1 MSSIEELKKR
11 AYSMNNSKEAEED
24 FSSRVQKLK
33 EKAKSGTVKI
43 GTKFNS
49 SDVDDWYNAAYSVGQ
64 RAYSYLTKEGYKR
77 TNSDLLTEIDSYL
90 GKAEDVAHYLSVNK
104 SGYEDYD
111 SVAKS
116 HYDMVN
122 YLRSLKSG
130 LTSSNDFYSEFK
142 DEEDYN
148 FWDTHST
155 PEKRQAWYK
164 EQQDKV
170 DDLGSY
176 YDNYYTIDLLYQD
189 YKANPNAYTPEEA
202 QDIVAKYEKHNTYK
216 QKYGSITDVK
226 AEIEAA
232 EAEMRKYERGQN
244 NENGRFY
251 GSKVVDDN
259 HAVTQRDDFGITSAK
274 RDYANPTKEDLLQ
287 YDAYND
293 SSTWYYDANGVYRDV
308 RGNELVEDD
317 SGNLVSPLAK
327 DTQVKDKLGAFL
339 SFTEDDI
346 AEAQMLLTTPSGESN
361 SWAQLWNEGN
371 QNSWKYLDD
380 TELGIYYT
388 YLGESQEKAYQYL
401 EDMTTELNRR
411 RTLDE
416 SGQWAKAYDD
426 AGRLG
431 KIFMEAVSVPASL
444 VSGVT
449 GSIANAY
456 HTVLGEEINPYSRA
470 HSGMHYSNTVV
481 GKRVEELDAS
491 GNSFLGVTPGD
502 VYQFL
507 NSRAV
512 SALATGVFGPAGT
525 IVLGM
530 GAAQQEAYRLY
541 EQGASDSQIAAGSL
555 AAGAAEVVFEYVSFD
570 KLINLK
576 NSKTF
581 LQWVKN
587 ALIQGGI
594 EASEEAATEL
604 SNIISN
610 AVIMGSQSDIQKLYE
625 EYGDWNKVGLALVQ
639 QVLEA
644 GVGGFFGGFMSGG
657 YEGGKSYINTQI
669 QYGKTGKEIKA
680 ADGGVKALQD
690 LAMKVAGASEGKFK
704 DRLTKQAGKIG
715 EKSTWVKVG
724 RFYNDVT
731 TANKIANTSA
741 NQADIAKSLER
752 KGFSKGTAN
761 DIASAI
767 VAQYNGQDLTKA
779 QEKLLKSA
787 MESKVVRDAI
797 SNIVTNQQST
807 MGQRQQNIR
816 DFHKDVKA
824 GQIAKRAGAS
834 VDMVKRVMEVG
845 GKYVPKNE
853 TPTDVEHEVSDDGKT
868 HLKSDPS
875 KTVNIKK
882 IASINKGKI
891 VFETDDGTVDASDV
905 VYATEDEALV
915 YEAIAS
921 VGDIIN
927 ADDANRLVQGF
938 SKAQGM
944 SATVYARGVAQA
956 YKYGYWGYSMADAEN
971 SETFSSSLTVSQR
984 NTAFAFGRVQR
995 KNDVAKAQEEKAKFK
1010 EAAEKAGKV
1019 EQKGGVYF
1027 RNGTDVA
1034 DIDSYMDQAGTVL
1047 KDVQKVAIETMKNL
1061 SEALG
1066 IEFVV
1071 YESYVRD
1078 GERYYIDED
1087 GNEVAGAPNG
1097 WYDQKT
1103 GMVYIDLHAGNYG
1116 RGVMLFTIAHELT
1129 HFIHQWSPAKFAKLA
1144 DIVFSHGK
1152 MKGKVSALVA
1162 QKMLAAKARGKAISE
1177 AVAYEEVVADAMES
1191 ILKSGRVMEMVADI
1205 KQQDRGLWQ
1214 KICDWFK
1221 NLADYMKRVVN
1232 AYQGKNPDSVE
1243 GRMVAEM
1250 KGIIKQLEAVYAE
1263 ALVDAS
1269 ENFTAAQAQFSTDSI
1284 RGTADGAVP
1293 QSEVTTALT
1302 DGDSLKSERTEYEY
1316 LPKQMMSLSDGSGTL
1331 LDFIEG
1337 LTGKKIKGLSGKAIN
1352 GYTGRE
1358 VRAYAMGISG
1368 FSKAQIE
1375 RVNKFMDSMSEFMEK
1390 AGVQYKFIGLK
1401 DVKDAKLHYTY
1412 NADGSI
1418 KSIVLSAMV
1427 KNGDYPVN
1435 FDLSSICKK
1444 RVAMSKLVDKLA
1456 KRGSLDNGTVKLTP
1470 ANIFKINTV
1479 LKNAGYETA
1488 CLGCFVESKRYNSL
1502 EWAKKF
1508 CNKWNA
1514 AVKKVN
1520 PNATYFGYGDDT
1532 FSEDSFTLEQAVKI
1546 DAAATKYITAT
1557 KTERLANALKQYQ
1570 AKAEARQP
1578 LVAGKVL
1585 VVDGKELNTFSKAA
1599 RDRLAKSDTISD
1611 ELKTKYLNCDVS
1623 TLNMADVEFLLEN
1636 GILPG
1641 ASLSNKQAVAEMVKS
1656 GEAYQHLL
1664 KPSDLLTDRGISKLE
1679 ALPNFHGVL
1688 YGHYGSGTPKLMQSY
1703 TPYNSEIALLP
1714 SRKNSDQSLAEY
1726 LYTIAGVR
1734 MQSFS
1739 DFQIQNI
1746 YDYLQ
1751 MVADL
1756 AARKLPAH
1764 AYTKEISFAKLL
1776 GMTGIKVNLSVMF
1789 DIDPMVDKAHA
1800 GLTKLNKL
1808 VHRGEYAKVV
1818 LEDEQGKWVYNI
1830 GDYQTQKM
1838 FAEAYP
1844 DEAKRFLQS
1853 IGFGDAVKLQSST
1866 GYSANCGIIGVGYS
1880 DLGIIAMLNDNRIRY
1895 IIPYHAS
1902 SLPAEIKLAT
1912 NIALGTDYTPYQN
1925 NMKIKEIVDRNGKKV
1940 NWTVKEAY
1948 KRLRSG
1954 QAVINELNEKIRTEG
1969 WVVSTTKAQNGHG
1982 SYGLYENLQE
1992 TNDPRQTAGN
2002 FMDWCIGNGTL
2013 PLFYQFASHANYYKL
2028 LYDFNVYDC
2037 VTEEYA
2043 PQQAVTNTY
2052 PTMVDGQ
2059 VQPGNVT
2066 EGNFDAEY
2074 FKDTVDKQMAFMD
2087 EYSRNLNE
2095 DLDALAEDLESG
2107 EKTVMLSERL
2117 DPRKVTSDDVLDLV
2131 LRAAYEFDEGTYIPV
2146 RASTP
2151 PILIEIIKRHSK
2163 GNFIPMDLPMIMKV
2177 EKVRQAT
2184 EEDDDIEYEHDRPH
2198 GISAYG
2204 MVDIF
2209 RGMGDPAYIVYQ
2221 KNGRYAEIIRYR
2233 DKTGKMALASV
2244 DFYGLGDKVKYKYAQ
2259 YMNGYDSG
2267 LYNVVVT
2274 TYNPDDMQAY
2284 LDDPDNIIIYDK
2296 KKGLPE
2302 VGSGSKLPSH
2312 LTDKPFYEN
2321 IITDTEDD
2329 VKRISKRDS
2338 DYLEVVKRGDMKT
2351 AQIMV
2356 DEASKEAG
2364 FEHRVFH
2371 GTPVKFNSFNT
2382 DIIYVSANKKHAK
2395 EYGSNVLNLY
2405 MKSENPYITKDG
2417 VIRDDNGEPFML
2429 DGEEVTIGW
2438 LDAAPDVLDYL
2449 ISKGYDAAW
2458 DADMEYAA
2466 IFKAENLKS
2475 ADPVTY
2481 DDDGN
2486 VIPLSKRFNKENDDI
2501 RYSKRGDLVSEQN
2514 KFSMRDTVEETKD
2527 LLAFHNITP
2536 ALLWDVLNRKG
2547 LVMPSLAITNK
2558 GMNDFGEIS
2567 LLFDKSTIDP
2577 NQSRENKLYGA
2588 DAWTPTQTNLKK
2600 NAKFDTDKTVRAV
2613 NTMKNRIGSKY
2624 VSELL
2629 NITPKQFKETI
2640 LQADGSIYDAY
2651 AHNIGV
2657 QAAYAMEHGII
2668 SKIPTTKSGAVD
2680 MTALQDQLNKELDTD
2695 NGWRQYKK
2703 WLNNISDTVIT
2714 SYDQASNVDILN
2726 NMKAQPASAKTF
2738 KLSENGE
2745 LIVPAKEY
2753 SSVKELR
2760 RNKSRLSENADE
2772 ATKAVAAEFMEFA
2785 KKIGDTQQVVECI
2798 NAGFAGRYNIA
2809 DIVKAFRSNG
2819 IEISSKE
2826 AGELQSLYKKAVEL
2840 PTQYFEAK
2848 PGREVGLNEIKAV
2861 VMPANSSPELRS
2873 ALEELGIDVIEY
2885 DGTKESR
2892 TVALNSV
2899 ESLKFSDR
2907 DDLTPEQQKHFD
2919 YNQKQVTV
2927 GATLKTLKGS
2937 AIKRSTKYG
2946 VGKEIGG
2953 EIYFHKDYAED
2964 IVPDEVLSQALQLLE
2979 EEHPGFEYNC
2989 LKYNPK
2995 TGVVAFQ
3002 EAPDFDTAREP
3013 VVGDYVS
3020 VNTNTGVVKT
3030 GHSNYI
3036 WHHKWNWVKN
3046 DYSGFDVEE
3055 SWNWSKQW
3063 LSTLTEVSDGNGIG
3077 RWNTQLDKFGLPK
3090 DGDTKKSGILYQL
3103 REVEPVQPT
3112 SDNWRP
3118 AHNESWFAENG
3129 FPLYRN
3135 VSDEQRSA
3143 NEQYEM
3149 DKRSGGHGTQNKSTL
3164 PTYEKIF
3171 KFIKDR
3177 GDNPRILDASAGL
3190 GLGTELGKEYGL
3202 DIHDIEPFP
3211 NDKYK
3216 PEWTDYDG
3224 LQKMVESG
3232 SEKPFDLIISN
3243 AVLNVLAQDSRDNL
3257 VAAMDSLLA
3266 PGGQMFINVIGKDY
3280 AGAKNAVPEIQRN
3293 SKGIPVGTVLL
3304 QEGENGAGREVFV
3317 WQSNSVQKV
3326 FSPQELKSYIQDA
3339 LGDGYV
3345 VETPAKAWKGS
3356 NLSGTMVVITKP
3368 GSSENSVMTEGQPL
3382 YSERDTDATKLESD
3396 LKALQQEQRELE
3408 DQLDTAVFDGLSDA
3422 DTRKLKNRLI
3432 KVNAEIDKIFAE
3444 ERRATVKTSMQEILD
3459 NLSNYRRSDLESLAA
3474 QISDGAWDDV
3484 ESMSREDLEE
3494 ALRETIQNQELSPIE
3509 MQNRKYGLWV
3519 RPVSKTN
3526 KPLFSERTEDSVSNR
3541 SLLANAFETV
3551 TKDQVEYQAVQEY
3564 KSIVPLLD
3572 KEEQKLQRLNEEIK
3586 ALSFGKGPR
3595 DTKKIREL
3603 RDEATKTANRI
3614 SVYDGQLLRLE
3625 ASAPLQKVLDREKKK
3640 AYQRAEQKGKQAL
3653 ADYKAKAEAKQ
3664 KAALEEWRES
3674 RKTAVA
3680 KARESA
3686 EKRDARAKLQK
3697 LVMDTVKWITYPA
3710 KTDVKCPDI
3719 LKPFYKDFLDSID
3732 LSSKRLANGGD
3743 PTKND
3748 LRLTS
3753 AMESLAT
3760 ALDKVMTSQ
3769 DPTKD
3774 VDKVLDIGYLDLP
3787 ADFVVKLRDMT
3798 EAIKGM
3804 MVEGDYVVNNMTAE
3818 EVRKLSQMIRTLNH
3832 AIKTMSNLYANLR
3845 FANIEALGA
3854 DTMEFM
3860 DALGEIEK
3868 TGGMKDFVQWDNAL
3882 PYYAFK
3888 RFGKGGESVFE
3899 GLMDA
3904 QDKLAFLAK
3913 KIFEFQEK
3921 AWTAKEAKAWSE
3933 DTHTIELPGGDN
3945 LTLTTADAMSIYCLS
3960 RREQGLQHLL
3970 GGGTRVLGLQ
3980 KGSKKAKDSRSL
3992 LTIKDIDA
4000 INSSLT
4006 DRQKQVAEAIQ
4017 KFMSTVCSEWG
4028 NEISMKRFLTKE
4040 FTEKFYFPIESNDEN
4055 LPVKDPAAQ
4064 QSDLFRLLNI
4074 SATKPLTPGANNEVI
4089 IRNIFDVFTGHASDM
4104 ARLNAYGMGLLDYMK
4119 WLNYREKTSTDEG
4132 QIKVRGVR
4140 KSMQTAYGDAAMG
4153 YVLNLVKDVNGR
4165 ASDNGDPKFWM
4176 KWMRAAKT
4184 ASVGSSFRVASLQFT
4199 SYPRALLVLSPK
4211 SLALGLS
4218 KLPKIEMAK
4227 KYCGIALW
4235 KSFGFYDTN
4244 ISRSIEDQMKGVK
4257 DVKQKLIELSLKGA
4271 EWGDAITWGALWNA
4285 CEYEVAAT
4293 KEFKVGTEEF
4303 YQAVGKKLRDVVYR
4317 TQVVDS
4323 MLTRSQIMRSKS
4335 GMAQEAA
4342 AFMSE
4347 PTLSA
4352 NILMDAGFEFGME
4365 KRRNGTKSAWAKT
4378 GSYIGKAVAVY
4389 FIGQLAAALLEGFWD
4404 AWRDEEDEEFWNKWN
4419 RAFVENFVLDL
4430 LPFNKLPIL
4439 SDAVDLAMSQFGF
4452 GFFSSDKM
4460 TTTWLSQTNSALQ
4473 AWKEFLGGE
4482 SSMTAYNALYKSVRA
4497 LSSFVGVSI
4506 SGVMREGVAL
4516 WNNTAGAYDSTLK
4529 IRTWELSDA
4538 DLAGQALKAITEGNT
4553 RQADSL
4559 KAKFPDEKTYQSA
4572 MRTAIK
4578 DSYTAGD
4585 IGTDTATKYLV
4596 KYGGLEEDDAYWKVE
4611 EWKYEA
4617 STGEDFAKYDN
4628 FITAVETGKEL
4639 KTVISKYT
4647 SNGVSK
4653 ETLASQ
4659 ITSHFK
4665 PLYKQMSNY
4674 ERASIKGY
4682 LLNAY
4687 EQLGYDRA
4695 KKSKDI
4701 DKWLED

>member
-1 MSSIEELKKR
+1 MAFRDALKKYR
-11 AYSMNNSKEAEED
+11 EAQGYQAPTSNTSEEEEKKTGVKPTVSTETSFSDKLKRYREEAPAKSLDAWGHSAYALLEDVQNNTSKWHDETAYK
-24 FSSRVQKLK
+24 SRYDQSQKLLALADSWRK
-33 EKAKSGTVKI
+33 QYSGNTEAI
-43 GTKFNS
+43 
-49 SDVDDWYNAAYSVGQ
+49 
-64 RAYSYLTKEGYKR
+64 SY
-77 TNSDLLTEIDSYL
+77 IDSVVE
-90 GKAEDVAHYLSVNK
+90 AVTSAQ
-104 SGYEDYD
+104 
-111 SVAKS
+111 SVAF
-116 HYDMVN
+116 
-122 YLRSLKSG
+122 SG
-130 LTSSNDFYSEFK
+130 HQFFSGFK

-170 DDLGSY
+170 
-176 YDNYYTIDLLYQD
+176 
-189 YKANPNAYTPEEA
+189 EA
-202 QDIVAKYEKHNTYK
+202 L
-216 QKYGSITDVK
+216 K
-226 AEIEAA
+226 AEQKSGFKPGNQHRLTEIKEEIAAIET
-232 EAEMRKYERGQN
+232 EMRKYERAQY

-251 GSKVVDDN
+251 GSKVVDD
-259 HAVTQRDDFGITSAK
+259 HYAVTQQPDFATTSAK
-274 RDYANPTKEDLLQ
+274 RDYANPTQADLQ
-287 YDAYND
+287 AYDNSAMTANVVLGQGGYQDDDGNVYD
-293 SSTWYYDANGVYRDV
+293 SK
-308 RGNELVEDD
+308 
-317 SGNLVSPLAK
+317 GNLVKSGGGAGI
-327 DTQVKDKLGAFL
+327 QDKLGMYLQA
-339 SFTEDDI
+339 TDADKT
-346 AEAQMLLTTPSGESN
+346 AALTRHYGADSN
-361 SWAQLWNEGN
+361 VVYTYGSLIEEGDKGSWE
-371 QNSWKYLDD
+371 YLNPD
-380 TELGIYYT
+380 ELGIYYT
-388 YLGESQEKAYQYL
+388 YLGESQEKAYRYL
-401 EDMTTELNRR
+401 YDMKTELNRR
-411 RTLDE
+411 QTLDE
-416 SGQWAKAYDD
+416 MGQWDKAYND
-426 AGRLG
+426 ANFLE
-431 KIFMEAVSVPASL
+431 KIALNAATIPAKFVSNVFGTIENVGNTL
-444 VSGVT
+444 VG
-449 GSIANAY
+449 N
-456 HTVLGEEINPYSRA
+456 EINPYSAA
-470 HSGMHYSNTVV
+470 HSGMHFSQSVRGNTA
-481 GKRVEELDAS
+481 EELDKT
-491 GNSFLGVTPGD
+491 NFKIPLIDFTLGD
-502 VYQFL
+502 IYQTGM
-507 NSRAV
+507 SRLD
-512 SALATGVFGPAGT
+512 SALATGIFGGSGT
-525 IVLGM
+525 IFLGM
-530 GAAQQEAYRLY
+530 GAAQEEAYKLY
-541 EQGASDSQIAAGSL
+541 QQGASAEQITLGAF
-555 AAGAAEVVFEYVSFD
+555 AAGAAEVVFERIGFD
-570 KLINLK
+570 SL
-576 NSKTF
+576 
-581 LQWVKN
+581 VKIGDVDTIGKWIKY
-587 ALIQGGI
+587 ALAQGGV
-594 EASEEAATEL
+594 EALEETGTEL
-604 SNIISN
+604 TNIITN
-610 AVIMGSQSDIQKLYE
+610 AVIMGQQSDLSALLE
-625 EYGDWNKVGLALVQ
+625 ENDGDWGKVGLKLLQ
-639 QVLEA
+639 QTLQA
-644 GVGGFFGGFMSGG
+644 AFGGFLGG
-657 YEGGKSYINTQI
+657 FGAGTTEGGKSYVNTQA
-669 QYGKTGKEIKA
+669 QYAQTGKDIKA

-690 LAMKVAGASEGKFK
+690 LAMQVAGDSEGKFK

-715 EKSTWVKVG
+715 EKSSRVKVG
-724 RFYNDVT
+724 RLYNDVT
-731 TANKIANTSA
+731 TANKVANTSA

-752 KGFSKGTAN
+752 KGFNAETAN
-761 DIASAI
+761 DIAGAL
-767 VAQYNGQDLTKA
+767 VAQYNGQELTEY
-779 QEKLLKSA
+779 QGKLL
-787 MESKVVRDAI
+787 ESVQHNSYVQEAI

-816 DFHKDVKA
+816 DFAQDVED
-824 GQIAKRAGAS
+824 GHIAKRAGVS
-834 VDMVKRVMEVG
+834 VDTVKKIREVG
-845 GKYVPKNE
+845 GKYIPKDE
-853 TPTDVEHEVSDDGKT
+853 TPTEGEHEISDDGKT

-905 VYATEDEALV
+905 VYATEDEALI

-971 SETFSSSLTVSQR
+971 SETLSSALTVAQR

-1019 EQKGGVYF
+1019 DQKGGVYF
-1027 RNGTDVA
+1027 RNGKDVS
-1034 DIDSYMDQAGTVL
+1034 DIDSYMEQAGTVL

-1078 GERYYIDED
+1078 GKRYYIDEN

-1097 WYDQKT
+1097 WYDTNT
-1103 GMVYIDLHAGNYG
+1103 GKVYIDLHAGNKG
-1116 RGVMLFTIAHELT
+1116 QGIMLFTIAHELT

-1144 DIVFSHGK
+1144 DIVFAHGK
-1152 MKGKVSALVA
+1152 MKGNVSALVA
-1162 QKMLAAKARGKAISE
+1162 QKMLKGKTE

-1221 NLADYMKRVVN
+1221 NLADYMKRVVA

-1250 KGIIKQLEAVYAE
+1250 KGLIKQLEAVYAE

-1269 ENFTAAQAQFSTDSI
+1269 ENFTAAQAQFSTESI

-1302 DGDSLKSERTEYEY
+1302 EGDSLKSERTEYEH
-1316 LPKQMMSLSDGSGTL
+1316 LPKQMMSLPDGSGTL

-1368 FSKAQIE
+1368 FSKTQIE
-1375 RVNKFMDSMSEFMEK
+1375 RVNKFMDTMSEFMQE
-1390 AGVQYKFIGLK
+1390 AGVTYKFIGLQ

-1557 KTERLANALKQYQ
+1557 KTERLANAPKQHQ
-1570 AKAEARQP
+1570 AKAEAGQP

-1641 ASLSNKQAVAEMVKS
+1641 ASLSNKQAVTEMVKS

-1714 SRKNSDQSLAEY
+1714 ARKNSDQSLAEY

-1808 VHRGEYAKVV
+1808 VHRGEHAKVV
-1818 LEDEQGKWVYNI
+1818 LEDEHGKWVYNI

-1940 NWTVKEAY
+1940 DWSVKEAY

-1992 TNDPRQTAGN
+1992 TNDPRQTASN

-2013 PLFYQFASHANYYKL
+2013 PLFYQFASHENYYKL

-2074 FKDTVDKQMAFMD
+2074 FKGTIDKQMAFMD
-2087 EYSRNLNE
+2087 EYSRNLDE
-2095 DLDALAEDLESG
+2095 DLDTLAEDLEEG
-2107 EKTVMLSERL
+2107 TLLSVREEFYAEYDAWDGSNPNTLFVVGR
-2117 DPRKVTSDDVLDLV
+2117 TSDALKSIGMKDQ
-2131 LRAAYEFDEGTYIPV
+2131 
-2146 RASTP
+2146 
-2151 PILIEIIKRHSK
+2151 EIKMHS
-2163 GNFIPMDLPMIMKV
+2163 GMIINKLNTHP
-2177 EKVRQAT
+2177 EITR
-2184 EEDDDIEYEHDRPH
+2184 
-2198 GISAYG
+2198 
-2204 MVDIF
+2204 DIF
-2209 RGMGDPAYIVYQ
+2209 RQVPELLEHPIIVQFSDAIDPATQKPKYDDSITVLGELFATVTEDGKDVEKPVLVAIKLLPTKKKSSVILDFAVVKSAYTKDALQQYLHENSILYIDPDKKRTDSWLSRTGLSLPVGE
-2221 KNGRYAEIIRYR
+2221 NRYGSIRRIAY
-2233 DKTGKMALASV
+2233 V
-2244 DFYGLGDKVKYKYAQ
+2244 DGKVKIQ
-2259 YMNGYDSG
+2259 
-2267 LYNVVVT
+2267 
-2274 TYNPDDMQAY
+2274 NPKNMTDMQRKLFEAG
-2284 LDDPDNIIIYDK
+2284 IIDEF
-2296 KKGLPE
+2296 GN
-2302 VGSGSKLPSH
+2302 KLNS
-2312 LTDKPFYEN
+2312 D
-2321 IITDTEDD
+2321 
-2329 VKRISKRDS
+2329 RDS
-2338 DYLEVVKRGDMKT
+2338 DYLDAVNRGDMET
-2351 AQIMV
+2351 VQRLV
-2356 DEASKEAG
+2356 DEAAKVAG
-2364 FEHRVFH
+2364 FTSPRLFH
-2371 GTPVKFNSFNT
+2371 GTSKFGFTRFDPSLSYDRISVFLSNSKLIAQTYSGGSTGKSRVSEKASVTPDQLEKASPETVLKLLQDNI
-2382 DIIYVSANKKHAK
+2382 DKSIEMVSEQEHKQIIEKNREKVRNAIKQVEKLSAKWGIKKSSKEHLRKVISCLEAMVSASSYAELEKADSNFKSAK
-2395 EYGSNVLNLY
+2395 YALEYADGNVLAELHKL
-2405 MKSENPYITKDG
+2405 MG
-2417 VIRDDNGEPFML
+2417 DNVDTAYKAL
-2429 DGEEVTIGW
+2429 TYY
-2438 LDAAPDVLDYL
+2438 LDAALYRQRGKNAKLFNHNMAVSELYKTLFNGVYELYANPGKQFVFDANGANWSMIDGKHINASGRV
-2449 ISKGYDAAW
+2449 STTKVAQWAKENGYDSVCIKNLK
-2458 DADMEYAA
+2458 DSGDNSYTGQSDVY
-2466 IFKAENLKS
+2466 IFFGGNRLKS

-2481 DDDGN
+2481 DDNGN
-2486 VIPLSKRFNKENDDI
+2486 VIPLSERFNTEKDDI
-2501 RYSKRGDLVSEQN
+2501 RYSDRDTDGNQLTEDQVEYFENSQVRNRNGDLQVVYHGG
-2514 KFSMRDTVEETKD
+2514 TVEYE
-2527 LLAFHNITP
+2527 
-2536 ALLWDVLNRKG
+2536 
-2547 LVMPSLAITNK
+2547 
-2558 GMNDFGEIS
+2558 
-2567 LLFDKSTIDP
+2567 
-2577 NQSRENKLYGA
+2577 
-2588 DAWTPTQTNLKK
+2588 
-2600 NAKFDTDKTVRAV
+2600 FDTTRGGKG
-2613 NTMKNRIGSKY
+2613 NTQYGPGSY
-2624 VSELL
+2624 FTDSE
-2629 NITPKQFKETI
+2629 
-2640 LQADGSIYDAY
+2640 YY
-2651 AHNIGV
+2651 
-2657 QAAYAMEHGII
+2657 
-2668 SKIPTTKSGAVD
+2668 
-2680 MTALQDQLNKELDTD
+2680 
-2695 NGWRQYKK
+2695 
-2703 WLNNISDTVIT
+2703 
-2714 SYDQASNVDILN
+2714 
-2726 NMKAQPASAKTF
+2726 
-2738 KLSENGE
+2738 
-2745 LIVPAKEY
+2745 AKEY
-2753 SSVKELR
+2753 TWYRGGNVRAYYLNIEKMFDDT
-2760 RNKSRLSENADE
+2760 NMDITSRSPEWQKLEQ
-2772 ATKAVAAEFMEFA
+2772 
-2785 KKIGDTQQVVECI
+2785 IL
-2798 NAGFAGRYNIA
+2798 
-2809 DIVKAFRSNG
+2809 RSNG
-2819 IEISSKE
+2819 IEDKFIERFKSDGFAYMSRYLALKAGAKTSSSWEGSEKLN
-2826 AGELQSLYKKAVEL
+2826 AMLRDAGFQGIKGELNDSY
-2840 PTQYFEAK
+2840 QYVIFTPNQAK
-2848 PGREVGLNEIKAV
+2848 LTTNEV
-2861 VMPANSSPELRS
+2861 PSTF
-2873 ALEELGIDVIEY
+2873 Y
-2885 DGTKESR
+2885 DTR
-2892 TVALNSV
+2892 Y
-2899 ESLKFSDR
+2899 SDR
-2907 DDLTPEQQKHFD
+2907 DYVAYDRTAILKEETVDRWLRAYATKSSPNYAQAYIAYMNPDQFLELTTSDYVARKRIESESYELDEEKFVKATSDQPLFLDIDHETGEVYGHEGRHRCVALQNAGIDEVPVLLFD
-2919 YNQKQVTV
+2919 TSNKYSKEDIPSI
-2927 GATLKTLKGS
+2927 LLKGQFNKYHREFVFD
-2937 AIKRSTKYG
+2937 AIPLSYENHDRVIQNFATQST
-2946 VGKEIGG
+2946 
-2953 EIYFHKDYAED
+2953 
-2964 IVPDEVLSQALQLLE
+2964 SQRFWE
-2979 EEHPGFEYNC
+2979 
-2989 LKYNPK
+2989 K
-2995 TGVVAFQ
+2995 T
-3002 EAPDFDTAREP
+3002 
-3013 VVGDYVS
+3013 
-3020 VNTNTGVVKT
+3020 
-3030 GHSNYI
+3030 
-3036 WHHKWNWVKN
+3036 
-3046 DYSGFDVEE
+3046 
-3055 SWNWSKQW
+3055 
-3063 LSTLTEVSDGNGIG
+3063 
-3077 RWNTQLDKFGLPK
+3077 
-3090 DGDTKKSGILYQL
+3090 
-3103 REVEPVQPT
+3103 
-3112 SDNWRP
+3112 
-3118 AHNESWFAENG
+3118 
-3129 FPLYRN
+3129 
-3135 VSDEQRSA
+3135 
-3143 NEQYEM
+3143 
-3149 DKRSGGHGTQNKSTL
+3149 
-3164 PTYEKIF
+3164 
-3171 KFIKDR
+3171 
-3177 GDNPRILDASAGL
+3177 
-3190 GLGTELGKEYGL
+3190 
-3202 DIHDIEPFP
+3202 
-3211 NDKYK
+3211 
-3216 PEWTDYDG
+3216 
-3224 LQKMVESG
+3224 
-3232 SEKPFDLIISN
+3232 
-3243 AVLNVLAQDSRDNL
+3243 
-3257 VAAMDSLLA
+3257 
-3266 PGGQMFINVIGKDY
+3266 
-3280 AGAKNAVPEIQRN
+3280 GAKNTLRF
-3293 SKGIPVGTVLL
+3293 
-3304 QEGENGAGREVFV
+3304 QE
-3317 WQSNSVQKV
+3317 
-3326 FSPQELKSYIQDA
+3326 
-3339 LGDGYV
+3339 
-3345 VETPAKAWKGS
+3345 
-3356 NLSGTMVVITKP
+3356 
-3368 GSSENSVMTEGQPL
+3368 
-3382 YSERDTDATKLESD
+3382 
-3396 LKALQQEQRELE
+3396 
-3408 DQLDTAVFDGLSDA
+3408 
-3422 DTRKLKNRLI
+3422 
-3432 KVNAEIDKIFAE
+3432 
-3444 ERRATVKTSMQEILD
+3444 
-3459 NLSNYRRSDLESLAA
+3459 RSD
-3474 QISDGAWDDV
+3474 
-3484 ESMSREDLEE
+3484 
-3494 ALRETIQNQELSPIE
+3494 
-3509 MQNRKYGLWV
+3509 
-3519 RPVSKTN
+3519 
-3526 KPLFSERTEDSVSNR
+3526 DSVSNR

-3625 ASAPLQKVLDREKKK
+3625 ASAPLKKVLEREKKK
-3640 AYQRAEQKGKQAL
+3640 AYQRAEQKGRVAL

-3697 LVMDTVKWITYPA
+3697 LVMDTVNWISYPA

-3760 ALDKVMTSQ
+3760 ALEKVMTSQ

-3787 ADFVVKLRDMT
+3787 ADFVQKLRDMT

-3845 FANIEALGA
+3845 FANIEALGV

-3913 KIFEFQEK
+3913 TIFDFQEK

-3933 DTHTIELPGGDN
+3933 DTHTIELPDGDN

-4017 KFMSTVCSEWG
+4017 EFMSTVCSEWG

-4165 ASDNGDPKFWM
+4165 ASDGGEPNILM

-4184 ASVGSSFRVASLQFT
+4184 ASVGSSLRVATLQIT
-4199 SYPRALLVLSPK
+4199 SYPRASLVLSPK

-4271 EWGDAITWGALWNA
+4271 ELGDAITWGALWNA

-4323 MLTRSQIMRSKS
+4323 MLTRSQIMRSKR
-4335 GMAQEAA
+4335 GTAQEAA

-4352 NILMDAGFEFGME
+4352 NILMDAGFEFDME
-4365 KRRNGTKSAWAKT
+4365 KRRNGTKSAWAQT

-4389 FIGQLAAALLEGFWD
+4389 AIGQLTAALLEGLWD
-4404 AWRDEEDEEFWNKWN
+4404 AWRDEEDEEFWKKYLS
-4419 RAFVENFVLDL
+4419 AFGENLLLDL
-4430 LPFNKLPIL
+4430 VPFNKIPIV
-4439 SDAVDLAMSQFGF
+4439 SDVFEAVLAMVGVGF
-4452 GFFSSDKM
+4452 YSSDKM
-4460 TTTWLSQTNSALQ
+4460 STTWITQAVSAVD
-4473 AWKEFLGGE
+4473 AWKEVLGGE

-4529 IRTWELSDA
+4529 IRTWEMSDA

-4578 DSYTAGD
+4578 DSYAAGD
-4585 IGTDTATKYLV
+4585 INTDTATKYLV

>member
-1 MSSIEELKKR
+1 MATIEELKKR
-11 AYSMNNSKEAEED
+11 AYDLTKGEKEKED
-24 FSSRVQKLK
+24 TSSRFQRLK
-33 EKAKSGTVKI
+33 EIAQTTALVDA
-43 GTKFNS
+43 TE
-49 SDVDDWYNAAYSVGQ
+49 VDDWYRASSSVGQ
-64 RAYSYLTKEGYKR
+64 RAYSYLTKNGYKR
-77 TNSDLLTEIDSYL
+77 VNNSYLSEIDAYL
-90 GKAEDVAHYLSVNK
+90 EKAEDVANYLRVNK
-104 SGYEDYD
+104 SSYADFD
-111 SVAKS
+111 STIKS

-122 YLRSLKSG
+122 YLRSLKNG

-155 PEKRQAWYK
+155 VEKRQAWYK

-170 DDLGSY
+170 SDLGSY

-189 YKANPNAYTPEEA
+189 YKANPSAYTPEEA
-202 QDIVAKYEKHNTYK
+202 QDIVAKYEKHNAYK
-216 QKYGSITDVK
+216 QKYGSISDVK

-232 EAEMRKYERGQN
+232 EAEMRKYERGQYN
-244 NENGRFY
+244 KNGRFY

-259 HAVTQRDDFGITSAK
+259 YSVTQRDDFGITSAK
-274 RDYANPTKEDLLQ
+274 RDYVNPTKDDLLQ

-308 RGNELVEDD
+308 RGNELVEDE

-327 DTQVKDKLGAFL
+327 DNQVKDKLGAFL

-346 AEAQMLLTTPSGESN
+346 TDAQMLLTTPSGENN

-371 QNSWKYLDD
+371 QNSWKYLTD
-380 TELGIYYT
+380 TEVGIYYT
-388 YLGESQEKAYQYL
+388 YLGESQQKAYQYL

-416 SGQWAKAYDD
+416 SGQWAEAYDD

-456 HTVLGEEINPYSRA
+456 HTMLGEEINPYSRA

-481 GKRVEELDAS
+481 GERVEELDAS
-491 GNSFLGVTPGD
+491 GISFLGVTPGD

-576 NSKTF
+576 ESKTF

-715 EKSTWVKVG
+715 EKSSWVKVG

-741 NQADIAKSLER
+741 NQADIAKSLQR
-752 KGFSKGTAN
+752 KGFSEGTAN

-779 QEKLLKSA
+779 QESLLKSA
-787 MESKVVRDAI
+787 MESSVVRDAI

-816 DFHKDVKA
+816 DFAKDVEA
-824 GQIAKRAGAS
+824 GQIAKRVGVS
-834 VDMVKRVMEVG
+834 VDKVKRVMEVG
-845 GKYVPKNE
+845 GKYVPKDE
-853 TPTDVEHEVSDDGKT
+853 APTEVEHEISDDGKT

-882 IASINKGKI
+882 IASIDKGKI

-1027 RNGTDVA
+1027 RNGKDVS
-1034 DIDSYMDQAGTVL
+1034 DIDSYMEQSGTVL

-1071 YESYVRD
+1071 YESYVKNGR
-1078 GERYYIDED
+1078 RYYLDGK
-1087 GNEVAGAPNG
+1087 GNEKASAPNG
-1097 WYDQKT
+1097 FYDPDT
-1103 GMVYIDLHAGNYG
+1103 GKVYIDLHAGNKG
-1116 RGVMLFTIAHELT
+1116 EGIMLFTIAHELT

-1162 QKMLAAKARGKAISE
+1162 QKMLKGKTE

-1221 NLADYMKRVVN
+1221 NLTDYMKRVVN
-1232 AYQGKNPDSVE
+1232 AYQYRDPDSVE
-1243 GRMVAEM
+1243 GKMVAEM
-1250 KGIIKQLEAVYAE
+1250 KGLIKQLEAVYAE

-1284 RGTADGAVP
+1284 RGTGDGLVT
-1293 QSEVTTALT
+1293 QSEVTTALIE
-1302 DGDSLKSERTEYEY
+1302 GDSLKSERTEYEY

-1337 LTGKKIKGLSGKAIN
+1337 LTGKKIKGLSGKTIN

-1368 FSKAQIE
+1368 FSEAQIE
-1375 RVNKFMDSMSEFMEK
+1375 RVNKFMDTMSKFMEE

-1570 AKAEARQP
+1570 AKAEAGQP

-1599 RDRLAKSDTISD
+1599 RDRLVKSDTISD

-1641 ASLSNKQAVAEMVKS
+1641 ASLSNKQAVTEMVKS

-1714 SRKNSDQSLAEY
+1714 TRKNSDQSLAEY

-1844 DEAKRFLQS
+1844 DETKRFLQS

-1940 NWTVKEAY
+1940 DWSVKEAY

-1992 TNDPRQTAGN
+1992 TNDPRHTASN

-2013 PLFYQFASHANYYKL
+2013 PLFYQFASHENYYKL

-2059 VQPGNVT
+2059 VQPGTVT
-2066 EGNFDAEY
+2066 DGNFDAEY

-2087 EYSRNLNE
+2087 EYSRNLND
-2095 DLDALAEDLESG
+2095 DLETLAEDLEEG
-2107 EKTVMLSERL
+2107 TLLSVREEFYAEYDAWDGSNPNTLFVVGR
-2117 DPRKVTSDDVLDLV
+2117 TSDALKSIGMKDQ
-2131 LRAAYEFDEGTYIPV
+2131 
-2146 RASTP
+2146 
-2151 PILIEIIKRHSK
+2151 EIKMHS
-2163 GNFIPMDLPMIMKV
+2163 GMIINKLNTHP
-2177 EKVRQAT
+2177 EITR
-2184 EEDDDIEYEHDRPH
+2184 
-2198 GISAYG
+2198 
-2204 MVDIF
+2204 DIF
-2209 RGMGDPAYIVYQ
+2209 RQVPELLEHPIIVQFSDAIDPSTQKPKYDDSITVLGELFATVTVDGKDVEKPVLVAIKLLPTKKKSSVILDFAVVKSAYTKDALQQYLHENSILYIDPDKKRTDSWLSRTGLSLPVGE
-2221 KNGRYAEIIRYR
+2221 NRYGSIRRIAY
-2233 DKTGKMALASV
+2233 V
-2244 DFYGLGDKVKYKYAQ
+2244 DGKVKIQ
-2259 YMNGYDSG
+2259 
-2267 LYNVVVT
+2267 
-2274 TYNPDDMQAY
+2274 NPKNMTDMQR
-2284 LDDPDNIIIYDK
+2284 
-2296 KKGLPE
+2296 
-2302 VGSGSKLPSH
+2302 KL
-2312 LTDKPFYEN
+2312 F
-2321 IITDTEDD
+2321 
-2329 VKRISKRDS
+2329 
-2338 DYLEVVKRGDMKT
+2338 
-2351 AQIMV
+2351 
-2356 DEASKEAG
+2356 EAG
-2364 FEHRVFH
+2364 
-2371 GTPVKFNSFNT
+2371 
-2382 DIIYVSANKKHAK
+2382 IID
-2395 EYGSNVLNLY
+2395 E
-2405 MKSENPYITKDG
+2405 
-2417 VIRDDNGEPFML
+2417 
-2429 DGEEVTIGW
+2429 
-2438 LDAAPDVLDYL
+2438 
-2449 ISKGYDAAW
+2449 
-2458 DADMEYAA
+2458 
-2466 IFKAENLKS
+2466 
-2475 ADPVTY
+2475 
-2481 DDDGN
+2481 
-2486 VIPLSKRFNKENDDI
+2486 
-2501 RYSKRGDLVSEQN
+2501 
-2514 KFSMRDTVEETKD
+2514 
-2527 LLAFHNITP
+2527 
-2536 ALLWDVLNRKG
+2536 
-2547 LVMPSLAITNK
+2547 
-2558 GMNDFGEIS
+2558 FG
-2567 LLFDKSTIDP
+2567 
-2577 NQSRENKLYGA
+2577 NKL
-2588 DAWTPTQTNLKK
+2588 N
-2600 NAKFDTDKTVRAV
+2600 
-2613 NTMKNRIGSKY
+2613 
-2624 VSELL
+2624 
-2629 NITPKQFKETI
+2629 
-2640 LQADGSIYDAY
+2640 
-2651 AHNIGV
+2651 
-2657 QAAYAMEHGII
+2657 
-2668 SKIPTTKSGAVD
+2668 
-2680 MTALQDQLNKELDTD
+2680 
-2695 NGWRQYKK
+2695 
-2703 WLNNISDTVIT
+2703 
-2714 SYDQASNVDILN
+2714 
-2726 NMKAQPASAKTF
+2726 
-2738 KLSENGE
+2738 
-2745 LIVPAKEY
+2745 
-2753 SSVKELR
+2753 
-2760 RNKSRLSENADE
+2760 
-2772 ATKAVAAEFMEFA
+2772 
-2785 KKIGDTQQVVECI
+2785 
-2798 NAGFAGRYNIA
+2798 
-2809 DIVKAFRSNG
+2809 
-2819 IEISSKE
+2819 
-2826 AGELQSLYKKAVEL
+2826 
-2840 PTQYFEAK
+2840 
-2848 PGREVGLNEIKAV
+2848 
-2861 VMPANSSPELRS
+2861 
-2873 ALEELGIDVIEY
+2873 
-2885 DGTKESR
+2885 
-2892 TVALNSV
+2892 
-2899 ESLKFSDR
+2899 SDR
-2907 DDLTPEQQKHFD
+2907 DDTPTFYSHMARVVDALKQEKFGTSTILQTLRNKGVKAEEIKWSGIEEWLQGKKSVTKAELQEFIAGSMLQIEEDVLDNKERPYTEDQKKRLAEYEAKREEVRQRLAVEWKKLTGKDFRIAVAGDYFESAVVNAIIDENKEQKGAAFEGRLLEKLRKDLEEVIKNNDDFGFDSLNDALRSIHRHRRGFIDYYDMSVNDKAIIVKYCNALNAYNELPNKISDEDADRLRAIARETDPLNRKIMEIKKEHNEEEAKYMTKWKDYSLEGGKNYREILFRIPDSSYTNYAMHGHWEGRMGVLAHARIQDMDTPNGKMLFIDEIQSDWHNQGHKEGYRNKDEKTDFMLRKESDAAYEKFYAAVEKILESHDIHFAHPVAVAEMFEGNESHFEQYGFTEEQRETIRSMVAEEAARQEALKTAPKHDTAPDAPFKD
-2919 YNQKQVTV
+2919 NYHEYVLKRLIREAAEQGYDSIGWTTSATQMDRWNPDRKTNAQMGITDAKNPDAVAFEEAYRNLYDRKSRKFLENLGDKWGATV
-2927 GATLKTLKGS
+2927 GKTTLDNG
-2937 AIKRSTKYG
+2937 
-2946 VGKEIGG
+2946 
-2953 EIYFHKDYAED
+2953 
-2964 IVPDEVLSQALQLLE
+2964 
-2979 EEHPGFEYNC
+2979 
-2989 LKYNPK
+2989 
-2995 TGVVAFQ
+2995 
-3002 EAPDFDTAREP
+3002 
-3013 VVGDYVS
+3013 
-3020 VNTNTGVVKT
+3020 
-3030 GHSNYI
+3030 
-3036 WHHKWNWVKN
+3036 
-3046 DYSGFDVEE
+3046 
-3055 SWNWSKQW
+3055 
-3063 LSTLTEVSDGNGIG
+3063 TEV
-3077 RWNTQLDKFGLPK
+3077 WT
-3090 DGDTKKSGILYQL
+3090 
-3103 REVEPVQPT
+3103 
-3112 SDNWRP
+3112 
-3118 AHNESWFAENG
+3118 
-3129 FPLYRN
+3129 
-3135 VSDEQRSA
+3135 
-3143 NEQYEM
+3143 M
-3149 DKRSGGHGTQNKSTL
+3149 DVTDSM
-3164 PTYEKIF
+3164 
-3171 KFIKDR
+3171 
-3177 GDNPRILDASAGL
+3177 
-3190 GLGTELGKEYGL
+3190 KE
-3202 DIHDIEPFP
+3202 
-3211 NDKYK
+3211 
-3216 PEWTDYDG
+3216 
-3224 LQKMVESG
+3224 
-3232 SEKPFDLIISN
+3232 
-3243 AVLNVLAQDSRDNL
+3243 
-3257 VAAMDSLLA
+3257 
-3266 PGGQMFINVIGKDY
+3266 
-3280 AGAKNAVPEIQRN
+3280 
-3293 SKGIPVGTVLL
+3293 
-3304 QEGENGAGREVFV
+3304 
-3317 WQSNSVQKV
+3317 
-3326 FSPQELKSYIQDA
+3326 
-3339 LGDGYV
+3339 
-3345 VETPAKAWKGS
+3345 
-3356 NLSGTMVVITKP
+3356 
-3368 GSSENSVMTEGQPL
+3368 SVMTEGQPL
-3382 YSERDTDATKLESD
+3382 YSDRDFPNNAEDVAKEYFGKTEKWAETGWL
-3396 LKALQQEQRELE
+3396 LQ
-3408 DQLDTAVFDGLSDA
+3408 DGTQLDFSGRHWERNPENEIALGESYYSGKRNMEHYEIAEAFPELRDFSRMEYRGEHLDRFMNRGNIRIVGKGTIGLETMPTDEQFK
-3422 DTRKLKNRLI
+3422 KLRSYFRENSNQYIVIGIGKGGLEYSEGTDPSIIVEGIRDYFSNNR
-3432 KVNAEIDKIFAE
+3432 
-3444 ERRATVKTSMQEILD
+3444 R
-3459 NLSNYRRSDLESLAA
+3459 
-3474 QISDGAWDDV
+3474 
-3484 ESMSREDLEE
+3484 
-3494 ALRETIQNQELSPIE
+3494 NQSEL
-3509 MQNRKYGLWV
+3509 MRFH
-3519 RPVSKTN
+3519 TM
-3526 KPLFSERTEDSVSNR
+3526 FSERTEDSVSNR

-3572 KEEQKLQRLNEEIK
+3572 KEEQKLQRLNDEIK

-3625 ASAPLQKVLDREKKK
+3625 ASAPLQKVLNREKKK

-3697 LVMDTVKWITYPA
+3697 LVMDTVNWLKYPA

-3760 ALDKVMTSQ
+3760 ALDRVMTSQ

-3845 FANIEALGA
+3845 FANIEALGV

-3913 KIFEFQEK
+3913 TIFEFQEK

-3933 DTHTIELPGGDN
+3933 DTHTIELPDGDN

-4017 KFMSTVCSEWG
+4017 EFMSTVCSEWG

-4165 ASDNGDPKFWM
+4165 PSDGGEPNILM

-4184 ASVGSSFRVASLQFT
+4184 ASVGSSLRVATLQIT
-4199 SYPRALLVLSPK
+4199 SYPRAALVLSPK

-4218 KLPKIEMAK
+4218 KIPKIGMAK

-4257 DVKQKLIELSLKGA
+4257 DVKQKLIELSLLGA
-4271 EWGDAITWGALWNA
+4271 EWGDALTWGALWNA

-4293 KEFKVGTEEF
+4293 KEFKTGTEEF
-4303 YQAVGKKLRDVVYR
+4303 YQAVGKKLREVVYR

-4323 MLTRSQIMRSKS
+4323 MLTRSQIMRSKR
-4335 GMAQEAA
+4335 GTAQEAA

-4352 NILMDAGFEFGME
+4352 NILMDAGFEFDME
-4365 KRRNGTKSAWAKT
+4365 KRRSGTKSAWAKT
-4378 GSYIGKAVAVY
+4378 SSYIGKAVAVY
-4389 FIGQLAAALLEGFWD
+4389 AIGQLTAALLEGLWD
-4404 AWRDEEDEEFWNKWN
+4404 AWRDEEDEEFWKKYLS
-4419 RAFVENFVLDL
+4419 AFGENLALDL
-4430 LPFNKLPIL
+4430 VPFNKIPIV
-4439 SDAVDLAMSQFGF
+4439 SDVFEAVLAMVGVGF
-4452 GFFSSDKM
+4452 YSSDKM
-4460 TTTWLSQTNSALQ
+4460 STTWITQAVSAVD
-4473 AWKEFLGGE
+4473 AWKEVLGGE

-4497 LSSFVGVSI
+4497 LSSFYGVSF

-4529 IRTWELSDA
+4529 IRTWDLSDA
-4538 DLAGQALKAITEGNT
+4538 DLAGQALDAITEGNT

-4578 DSYTAGD
+4578 DSYIAGD
-4585 IGTDTATKYLV
+4585 IDTDTVSKYLV

-4617 STGEDFAKYDN
+4617 STGNGFVKYDN
-4628 FITAVETGKEL
+4628 FFTAVKTGKNL
-4639 KTVISKYT
+4639 KTVISEYT

-4665 PLYKQMSNY
+4665 PLYKQISNY